1 MQARVLAK
9 LFGHHKQWHGA
20 CTVVLNADASIQ
32 TSGTDSIVN
41 AGTKVYAPRLISG
54 RVTADAVCL
63 LPEELV
69 LVLVQHT
76 RIRQATGEDHFQ
88 QTVMVVDAAHVA
100 AVEFLEG
107 APLAALGLPDPPPQ
121 VPSPIK
127 TRG

>member
-20 CTVVLNADASIQ
+20 CTVVLDADASIQ
-32 TSGTDSIVN
+32 STGTDSIVN
-41 AGTKVYAPRLISG
+41 SGTKMYAPRLISG
-54 RVTADAVCL
+54 RVSADAACL

-88 QTVMVVDAAHVA
+88 QTVMVVDAGHVA
-100 AVEFLEG
+100 AVEFPDG
-107 APLAALGLPDPPPQ
+107 SALAALGLPEPPSH
-121 VPSPIK
+121 VPTPIK